1 MANQRILNIET
12 KITDRS
18 SGLPTTTVIEPIK
31 KDISYT
37 LFAKDI
43 VRFKDTDNLVNIP
56 LNTLSTTKYVRL
68 EARYIQDDAAALP
81 SPVVTGDF
89 APFKVR
95 LNGVLYDFDV
105 SGGVFEFHGVISSLQ
120 VSTAYAFAQIEV
132 VSVIVS

>member
-18 SGLPTTTVIEPIK
+18 AGLPTTTVIEPIK
-31 KDISYT
+31 KDINYT

-43 VRFKDTDNLVNIP
+43 VRFKDTDNLVTIP

-68 EARYIQDDAAALP
+68 EARYIQDDASALP
-81 SPVVTGDF
+81 TPVIAGDF
-89 APFKVR
+89 AAFRVR
-95 LNGVLYDFDV
+95 LNGVIYDFPVD
-105 SGGVFEFHGVISSLQ
+105 GGVFEFHGAISQLQ
-120 VSTAYAFAQIEV
+120 VSTLYAFAQIEV